1 MPRPM
6 RARLLTAGTVAAVAL
21 FTMAAGASAH
31 DRTRGHAHHHAH
43 HHQPGGNQFTA
54 SVFASGAKIDHP
66 IAGGSEPISN
76 PDDITHLGDHIFVGF
91 QNGVG
96 PQGQASASGNTDS
109 TIVEFS
115 LSGHELAQWDVTG
128 KCDGV
133 TADPDTGQL
142 IATVNED
149 ANSSVYVID
158 PQPGSTPVQYQY
170 SVPLPSYGGTDA
182 ISIYHG
188 TVLISASAPG
198 TTGGT
203 APSASA
209 PAIYEVWFDQA
220 NDIAYVNGLYGD
232 EAPALVANTNSSS
245 FGSFETLGL
254 TDPDSNEV
262 VPDYAQRFAGDF
274 MLTSQGDQ
282 EQLFYSSPWEPLRA
296 LSLTASVDDS
306 GWPSDRSDTLYTTDN
321 SNNDIIE
328 VTGPFQRGSEVAAVT
343 PCDSNNAPSTC
354 PGPGYPANYLGAV
367 NPYTGVITPLSVS
380 GPSFAPQGLLLL
392 PGRQDW

>member
-1 MPRPM
+1 MLKPM
-6 RARLLTAGTVAAVAL
+6 RTRLLTAGSVTAVAL

-31 DRTRGHAHHHAH
+31 NRNHGHSHR
-43 HHQPGGNQFTA
+43 HQPGAGQFTA
-54 SVFASGAKIDHP
+54 GVFASGAKIDHP
-66 IAGGSEPISN
+66 IAGGSEPITN
-76 PDDITHLGDHIFVGF
+76 PDDITQLNGHIFVGF

-96 PQGQASASGNTDS
+96 PQGEPSASGNTDS

-133 TADPDTGQL
+133 TADPQTGQL

-149 ANSSVYVID
+149 ANSSVYLIS
-158 PQPGSTPVQYQY
+158 PHAGSTPVQYQY
-170 SVPLPSYGGTDA
+170 SVPLPSNGGTDA
-182 ISIYHG
+182 ISVYHG

-198 TTGGT
+198 TTSGT

-209 PAIYEVWFDQA
+209 PAIYRVWFDQSSHT
-220 NDIAYVNGLYGD
+220 AYVDGLFGD
-232 EAPALVANTNSSS
+232 EAPALVANANSSS
-245 FGSFETLGL
+245 FGTFETLAL

-262 VPDYAQRFAGDF
+262 VPDYADRFAGDF

-296 LSLTASVDDS
+296 LSLSASVDDT

-321 SNNDIIE
+321 GADKVIE
-328 VTGPFQRGSEVAAVT
+328 VTGPFQRGSEIAAVT
-343 PCDSNNAPSTC
+343 PCDSSNAPSTC
-354 PGPGYPANYLGAV
+354 PGPGYPSNYLGQV
-367 NPYTGVITPLSVS
+367 NPYTGAITALPVS
-380 GPSFAPQGLLLL
+380 GPSFEPQGLLLL
-392 PGRQDW
+392 SGRQDW

>member
-1 MPRPM
+1 MLRPK
-6 RARLLTAGTVAAVAL
+6 RARLI
-21 FTMAAGASAH
+21 AAGSVASLALLATAPGALAH
-31 DRTRGHAHHHAH
+31 VHHHGRRDGH
-43 HHQPGGNQFTA
+43 HTSSQFA
-54 SVFASGAKIDHP
+54 AQVFVSGAGITHP
-66 IAGGSEPISN
+66 IAGGREPISQ
-76 PDDITHLGDHIFVGF
+76 PDDITHLGDDIFVGF

-96 PQGQASASGNTDS
+96 PQGQASPSGNTDS
-109 TIVEFS
+109 TIVEFN

-149 ANSSVYVID
+149 ANSSVYLIN

-170 SVPLPSYGGTDA
+170 SVPLPSDGGTDA

-188 TVLISASAPG
+188 AVLISASAPG

-209 PAIYEVWFDQA
+209 PAIYEVWFNQA

-232 EAPALVANTNSSS
+232 EAPALVANTNSPS

-282 EQLFYSSPWEPLRA
+282 EQLFYSSPWQPLRA

-306 GWPSDRSDTLYTTDN
+306 GWPSDRSDVLYTTDN
-321 SNNDIIE
+321 SNNDVIE
-328 VTGPFQRGSEVAAVT
+328 VTGPFERGSEIAAVT
-343 PCDSNNAPSTC
+343 PCDSNDAPSTC
-354 PGPGYPANYLGAV
+354 PGPGYPANYLGQINAD
-367 NPYTGVITPLSVS
+367 TGVITPLSVS
-380 GPSFAPQGLLLL
+380 GPSFEPQGLLLL

>member
-1 MPRPM
+1 MLRPM
-6 RARLLTAGTVAAVAL
+6 RARLITAGSVAAAAL
-21 FTMAAGASAH
+21 LTTAPGALA
-31 DRTRGHAHHHAH
+31 HAHHHGRRHGH
-43 HHQPGGNQFTA
+43 HTSSQFTA
-54 SVFASGAKIDHP
+54 QVFASGAGITHP
-66 IAGGSEPISN
+66 IAGGREPISE

-96 PQGQASASGNTDS
+96 PQGEASPSGNTAS
-109 TIVEFS
+109 TIVEFNS
-115 LSGHELAQWDVTG
+115 SGHELAQWDVTG

-133 TADPDTGQL
+133 TADPDTGKL
-142 IATVNED
+142 IATVDED
-149 ANSSVYVID
+149 ANSSVYLIN
-158 PQPGSTPVQYQY
+158 PHPGSTPVQYQY
-170 SVPLPSYGGTDA
+170 SVPLPSDGGTDA

-220 NDIAYVNGLYGD
+220 NDTAYVNGLYGD
-232 EAPALVANTNSSS
+232 EAPALVANTNSASY
-245 FGSFETLGL
+245 GSFETLGL

-282 EQLFYSSPWEPLRA
+282 EQLFYSSPWQPLRA

-306 GWPSDRSDTLYTTDN
+306 GWPSDRSDVLYTTDN
-321 SNNDIIE
+321 SNNDVIE
-328 VTGPFQRGSEVAAVT
+328 VTGPFERGSEIAAVT

-354 PGPGYPANYLGAV
+354 PGPDYPANYLGSI
-367 NPYTGVITPLSVS
+367 NPDTGVITPLSVS
-380 GPSFAPQGLLLL
+380 GPSFEPQGLLLL
-392 PGRQDW
+392 PSRQDW

>member
-1 MPRPM
+1 MLRSM
-6 RARLLTAGTVAAVAL
+6 RARLITAGSVAALAL
-21 FTMAAGASAH
+21 LTTAPGALAH
-31 DRTRGHAHHHAH
+31 VHHHGRRHGH
-43 HHQPGGNQFTA
+43 HASSQFTA
-54 SVFASGAKIDHP
+54 QVFASGAGITHP
-66 IAGGSEPISN
+66 IAGGREPISQ
-76 PDDITHLGDHIFVGF
+76 PDDITQLGDHIFVGF

-96 PQGQASASGNTDS
+96 PQGQASTSGNTAS
-109 TIVEFS
+109 TIVEFN
-115 LSGHELAQWDVTG
+115 LSGRELAQWDVTG

-133 TADPDTGQL
+133 TADPQTGQL

-149 ANSSVYVID
+149 ANSSVYLIN

-170 SVPLPSYGGTDA
+170 SVPLPSDGGTDA

-209 PAIYEVWFDQA
+209 PAVYEVWFDQA
-220 NDIAYVNGLYGD
+220 SHIAFINGLYSD

-245 FGSFETLGL
+245 LGSLESLGL

-262 VPDYAQRFAGDF
+262 VPFYARRFGGDF

-282 EQLFYSSPWEPLRA
+282 EQIFYSSPWRPLSV

-306 GWPSDRSDTLYTTDN
+306 GWPSDRSDVLYTTDN
-321 SNNDIIE
+321 TNNDIIE
-328 VTGPFQRGSEVAAVT
+328 VTGPFQRGSEIAAVT
-343 PCDSNNAPSTC
+343 PCDSNNAPSVC
-354 PGPGYPANYLGAV
+354 PGPGYPANYLGSI
-367 NPYTGVITPLSVS
+367 NPGTGVITPLAVS
-380 GPSFAPQGLLLL
+380 GPAFQPQGLLLL